1 MNKKAIL
8 KYSVFALVGAIIVY
22 FILKNFDFTAFKSTI
37 ATTKIIY
44 VLLSVSVGVLA
55 VLIRALRW
63 QLLLKPLGYKTKL
76 SNAYHATMSGYLVNL
91 GIPRAGEVSRCAL
104 MSQTDKI
111 PVNVLV
117 GTVVSERILDLVML
131 AIVLTTSVMLEFE
144 LLYNYLDEKL
154 LTPLAGKK
162 WLILTIL
169 AIFVIFIILLFRS
182 KKLFGK
188 EGKITAVL
196 TGFANGMKS
205 IFTVQKPI
213 LFIAYTVG
221 IWVCYWL
228 MTTFILYAFS
238 FTENLGG
245 TGGLSTLVFSS
256 LGVII
261 PAPAGIATIKS
272 VEIGMFEIFKLTLQ
286 QANAVGIVLF
296 FSNIIMIILAGSISF
311 GIMAYRTKL

>member
-117 GTVVSERILDLVML
+117 GTVVSERILDLIML

-169 AIFVIFIILLFRS
+169 AIFVIFIILLFQS

-188 EGKITAVL
+188 DGKITAVL